1 MNSFMDWFEVPALP
15 THNSD
20 GGVVRN
26 LKESI
31 EIPIAEM
38 IADMDIEVI
47 PGEGIQDISDLNGE
61 QRFTSLA

>member
-1 MNSFMDWFEVPALP
+1 MNSFMYWFEVPALP

-31 EIPIAEM
+31 EIPSAEM
-38 IADMDIEVI
+38 IADMDIEVT
-47 PGEGIQDISDLNGE
+47 PGEGIQGISDLNGE